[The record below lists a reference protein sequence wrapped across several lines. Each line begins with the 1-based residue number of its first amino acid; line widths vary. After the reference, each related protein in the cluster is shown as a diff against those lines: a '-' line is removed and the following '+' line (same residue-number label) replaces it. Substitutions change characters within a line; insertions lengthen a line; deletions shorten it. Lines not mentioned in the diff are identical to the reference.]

1 MEEFVSVPCIVL
13 IVYMVIEVIK
23 LCSSSQV
30 VSKLFP
36 MISCVLGIGLGLV
49 AFFCCPTIIPA
60 GNVLSAILIGGAS
73 GLSATGANQIIKQL
87 VSKNNELKDLDDNDE
102 TEQTVDQKQD
112 DASKIDSKN

>member
-13 IVYMVIEVIK
+13 IVYMVVEVIK
-23 LCSSSQV
+23 LCTKNAV

-49 AFFCCPTIIPA
+49 AFFCCPAIIPA

-73 GLSATGANQIIKQL
+73 GLSATGANQIVKQL
-87 VSKNNELKDLDDNDE
+87 ISKNNELQESDKEIVEGEENE
-102 TEQTVDQKQD
+102 E
-112 DASKIDSKN
+112 KNSSD